1 MKELRLAGGM
11 ECEQSARR
19 NAVTAVSYRQISGI
33 QNEIHTAK
41 IIPRDVLF
49 VKRFASNIQ
58 GNNVVLQ

>member
-1 MKELRLAGGM
+1 MKELRSAGGM
-11 ECEQSARR
+11 ECEQSACRD
-19 NAVTAVSYRQISGI
+19 AVTAVSYRQISGI

-58 GNNVVLQ
+58 GNSVALQ

>member
-11 ECEQSARR
+11 ECEQYARR

-58 GNNVVLQ
+58 GNSVALQ

>member
-1 MKELRLAGGM
+1 MKELRLAGVW
-11 ECEQSARR
+11 
-19 NAVTAVSYRQISGI
+19 NASSPRAETRLRPVSYRQISGI

>member
-1 MKELRLAGGM
+1 M

-58 GNNVVLQ
+58 GNSVVLQ